1 MYPLCETDYFARLDL
16 ICAKCGQA
24 LRSSY
29 ITACGTYS
37 HDRQSDSADPAGE
50 KYHVEHFTC
59 SECDTL
65 FGPNDSYYEHSGRVC
80 EFINAVLRPAGPRL
94 NILDCHFHY
103 STKFAVKCVGCETAI
118 LKQFVEMNRNGRDEC
133 WHPECYMI
141 SKVS

>member
-16 ICAKCGQA
+16 ICASCKQA

-29 ITACGTYS
+29 ITAC
-37 HDRQSDSADPAGE
+37 GE

-80 EFINAVLRPAGPRL
+80 ESSLLYTSHAHFRLSFPLLYQIRGQVCRMRDGDSEAV
-94 NILDCHFHY
+94 C
-103 STKFAVKCVGCETAI
+103 
-118 LKQFVEMNRNGRDEC
+118 RDEQE
-133 WHPECYMI
+133 W
-141 SKVS
+141 KG